1 MSLIGVQGENRTMR
15 LIIGFIAAMLSV
27 LVFHQPMILL
37 LSKIGLL
44 PATAVAYNMAPLS
57 NAPAVVATT
66 LKGFGLTGWPI
77 LFNQL
82 FWGGLW
88 GALFGAIHH
97 RIPGGLMLIKG
108 LVFGL
113 FILLI
118 SNWLLLP
125 FIRGTLFGI
134 PNQTYF
140 ANAFG
145 APGGGFDYMR
155 LVPGL
160 CIQGAFGIGVGLFY
174 SLMRR
179 DT

>member
-1 MSLIGVQGENRTMR
+1 MR
-15 LIIGFIAAMLSV
+15 LVIGFIAAMLAV

-44 PATAVAYNMAPLS
+44 PATAQVYNMAALP
-57 NAPAVVATT
+57 NAPAVIANT
-66 LKGFGLTGWPI
+66 LKGFGLAGWPV

-108 LVFGL
+108 LIFGL
-113 FILLI
+113 LILVF

-125 FIRGTLFGI
+125 FIRSTVQGL

-145 APGGGFDYMR
+145 GGGFDYMKM
-155 LVPGL
+155 LPGL
-160 CIQGAFGIGVGLFY
+160 CIQGAFGIGTGLFY
-174 SLMRR
+174 GLMRR
-179 DT
+179 NG